1 MYFKEVED
9 DKRDKETEEF
19 VKSEVDKLNGA
30 EVEFWKILRK
40 TKTDMVTHLEERKT
54 TVSNKLKKFV
64 EEDPIHGALQKRR
77 KGLEARLKKLR
88 ETEHEENPP
97 AQEPP
102 KKKHKR
108 SEASRK
114 AQSYKSKAFPINK
127 VRAFHSF
134 EKTRKECK
142 DFVIFARSP
151 PEFKRES
158 RIVDTFNFEAGKHS
172 PIIAK
177 LDRDSVKRILD
188 EIVVGINKQTWNKL
202 KERYRSGKEVGL

>member
-9 DKRDKETEEF
+9 DIRDKETEEF
-19 VKSEVDKLNGA
+19 VRGEVDEVNSA
-30 EVEFWKILRK
+30 EGKFREILRK
-40 TKTDMVTHLEERKT
+40 TKSDMRSHLEERKSI
-54 TVSNKLKKFV
+54 VSNKLKEFRKG
-64 EEDPIHGALQKRR
+64 DPIHGALLERR

-127 VRAFHSF
+127 VRAFESF
-134 EKTRKECK
+134 EATKTECT
-142 DFVIFARSP
+142 DLVIFSRSP

-158 RIVDTFNFEAGKHS
+158 TVVDAFDFEAGKHS
-172 PIIAK
+172 AICVK
-177 LDRDSVKRILD
+177 LDCDSVKRIHD
-188 EIVVGINKQTWNKL
+188 DIVVGIKKATWDKL
-202 KERYRSGKEVGL
+202 KKKYRSGEEAL

>member
-1 MYFKEVED
+1 M
-9 DKRDKETEEF
+9 
-19 VKSEVDKLNGA
+19 
-30 EVEFWKILRK
+30 
-40 TKTDMVTHLEERKT
+40 
-54 TVSNKLKKFV
+54 SNKLKKFV

-127 VRAFHSF
+127 VRAFESF
-134 EKTRKECK
+134 EATKTECT
-142 DFVIFARSP
+142 DLVIFSRSP

-158 RIVDTFNFEAGKHS
+158 RIVDAFDFEAGKHS
-172 PIIAK
+172 AICVK
-177 LDRDSVKRILD
+177 LDCDSVKRIHD
-188 EIVVGINKQTWNKL
+188 DIVVGIKKATWDKL
-202 KERYRSGKEVGL
+202 KKKYMYRSFQQTNLR

>member
-54 TVSNKLKKFV
+54 TVSNKLKEFV
-64 EEDPIHGALQKRR
+64 EGDPIHGALLKRQKE
-77 KGLEARLKKLR
+77 LDARIGELC
-88 ETEHEENPP
+88 EISP

-102 KKKHKR
+102 KKRRKR
-108 SEASRK
+108 FEMVPS
-114 AQSYKSKAFPINK
+114 
-127 VRAFHSF
+127 FHSF

-158 RIVDTFNFEAGKHS
+158 RMVDAFDFEAGKHS
-172 PIIAK
+172 AICAK
-177 LDRDSVKRILD
+177 LDCDSVKRIHD
-188 EIVVGINKQTWNKL
+188 DIVVGIKKATWDKL
-202 KERYRSGKEVGL
+202 KKKYRSGEEAL